1 MPLVNVANLLAS
13 NPAFQGAMQNV
24 NASAFLRMPFNIG
37 DPLLRRPRH
46 QGTIDLVYKTG
57 RVTAFGDVLM
67 RSRALDVDPSFGASG
82 GLFYSRGYTVANAG
96 VSVRAARGVDVYARV
111 LNIADRAYEKRRRLD
126 DRDAEI
132 AITVT
137 AKHIPGR
144 LFEPLPQRC
153 FVRQHIVHAA
163 NGLQRRLAR
172 RTRVVGAG
180 RCRRSRGVGHCRFH
194 ASALSAIDFAAG
206 RRLDV
211 AGSPP

>member
-1 MPLVNVANLLAS
+1 MELQVAS
-13 NPAFQGAMQNV
+13 
-24 NASAFLRMPFNIG
+24 
-37 DPLLRRPRH
+37 LLRPFVTKHRSCKPDALRTFVEEVVLDRSAH
-46 QGTIDLVYKTG
+46 DAGG
-57 RVTAFGDVLM
+57 RFGPQRQAFAIQPVLERVHLMLDDVG
-67 RSRALDVDPSFGASG
+67 R
-82 GLFYSRGYTVANAG
+82 
-96 VSVRAARGVDVYARV
+96 
-111 LNIADRAYEKRRRLD
+111 IADRAYEKRRRLD

-180 RCRRSRGVGHCRFH
+180 RCRRSRSVGHCRFH
-194 ASALSAIDFAAG
+194 ASALSAIDFAVG